1 MTKIDRNWK
10 VIEEKKASGVD
21 FPEWFLRVLGNRG
34 IAQKSQLE
42 DYLNPKYENIADFE
56 NFTDIKKASTR
67 IKDAKE
73 KNETICVYGDYDV
86 DGITATALV
95 YESLSKI
102 GIQNIK
108 TYIPH
113 RENEGYGLNK
123 EAVSEL
129 KKEGVNLIITVDCG
143 IVSSDIIDTE
153 KEIDFIVI
161 DHHKIDKE
169 KQSAINFI
177 DEIIRTEGFNKN
189 FFIVSSKAVR
199 NAYLDNFIEQYRTQY
214 PDLKI
219 VPTHYGNLRGIN
231 EAKECDIGIMLGSH
245 IPSDAVEIAMALELF
260 NENMK
265 TDTII
270 TTINNLWT
278 WKESK
283 SVRVYKDEYEIIEQ
297 MANAIQFTE
306 HRQAIART
314 RYLFHDVDFYILS
327 KKAVNSYDPYFPEAE
342 TLQYRADLFPP
353 RQRRSDNKRDEVE
366 DAVRDW
372 LSKNE
377 IVYARKIE
385 ENYGIGS
392 KTVSNYLKEMAD
404 EGLIEI
410 VEGKKYRYKL
420 PAS

>member
-169 KQSAINFI
+169 KLPKRSINLHPSLTK
-177 DEIIRTEGFNKN
+177 DKKEYNLSGCGMGFYFARALQAEFKE
-189 FFIVSSKAVR
+189 V
-199 NAYLDNFIEQYRTQY
+199 YLPGQEKWLL
-214 PDLKI
+214 DLVALATI
-219 VPTHYGNLRGIN
+219 
-231 EAKECDIGIMLGSH
+231 CDIVYLLS
-245 IPSDAVEIAMALELF
+245 L
-260 NENMK
+260 K
-265 TDTII
+265 TDSRRRVWSFRQSIF
-270 TTINNLWT
+270 
-278 WKESK
+278 KK
-283 SVRVYKDEYEIIEQ
+283 SE
-297 MANAIQFTE
+297 
-306 HRQAIART
+306 
-314 RYLFHDVDFYILS
+314 
-327 KKAVNSYDPYFPEAE
+327 
-342 TLQYRADLFPP
+342 
-353 RQRRSDNKRDEVE
+353 
-366 DAVRDW
+366 
-372 LSKNE
+372 
-377 IVYARKIE
+377 
-385 ENYGIGS
+385 
-392 KTVSNYLKEMAD
+392 
-404 EGLIEI
+404 
-410 VEGKKYRYKL
+410 
-420 PAS
+420 